1 MDQDRFRQTY
11 REMNERACLFEK
23 SILSGRCSCSQSSRF
38 CLAEREGVHCV
49 SDQAQDQCGDLLELL
64 KHHARFAL
72 KLNDASTVL
81 SHAKALRLQIGGL
94 NGLFVATTHTS
105 EPPAVISDIH
115 GLIGQ
120 AIEVFDTLDR
130 LPYSEIIQQVA
141 AYKGRRER

>member
-72 KLNDASTVL
+72 KLNDASTASRRVL
-81 SHAKALRLQIGGL
+81 KKRAAQSHLSMRIR
-94 NGLFVATTHTS
+94 S
-105 EPPAVISDIH
+105 PPT
-115 GLIGQ
+115 G
-120 AIEVFDTLDR
+120 
-130 LPYSEIIQQVA
+130 
-141 AYKGRRER
+141 